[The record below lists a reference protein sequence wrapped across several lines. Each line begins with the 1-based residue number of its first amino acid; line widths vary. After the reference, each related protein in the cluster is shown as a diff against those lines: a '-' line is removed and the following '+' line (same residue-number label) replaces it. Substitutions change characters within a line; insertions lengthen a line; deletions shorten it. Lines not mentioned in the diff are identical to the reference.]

1 MINILDSSHEFEK
14 WRAIRASVGGV
25 LALVPWMAC
34 LGVWRGFKGWRTGVD
49 GMLLLFLFLLLK
61 YYPEEKNSECLL
73 LR

>member
-1 MINILDSSHEFEK
+1 MSLRSDVLFVL
-14 WRAIRASVGGV
+14 ASV
-25 LALVPWMAC
+25 AWMAC
-34 LGVWRGFKGWRTGVD
+34 LGVWRGFKGWCSSVD